1 MTGVIIRGEF
11 RQRQTSRVKT
21 QRHSGKAD
29 EATANQGTPGVMRC
43 VENPGKVLPRG
54 AKGSLALPTP

>member
-11 RQRQTSRVKT
+11 RQRQTCRVKT
-21 QRHSGKAD
+21 RRHSGKTD
-29 EATANQGTPGVMRC
+29 EATANQGTPGVMRR
-43 VENPGKVLPRG
+43 VKKPGKVLPRG